1 MYWVNVFDG
10 RWPQLDVIN
19 TLRKR
24 SILMAQP
31 QDQWKY
37 EKYEYTGV
45 NQYRKQSEGTICFHE
60 MWDTEGTYFF
70 TKEVAIPKT
79 EELRDWYLVFAIGGE
94 CEVYIDEV
102 PAGSL
107 DTEHQEV
114 LAAGQTKGGYIVSVK
129 IQATR
134 HAHDYVRSERGF
146 GRKYGHH
153 IFEDVQLLTRE
164 ESLVEFA
171 DLITVLLQ
179 FMDADTLDAETKDKL
194 HEIIKEVLY
203 EIDLYANEEELIMQ
217 VAQAKEYL
225 LEKIRNLQLQQPFG
239 EVLFMGHS
247 HLDLVFKWTY
257 KETYRKVERTLSNT
271 VRLMERHPE
280 TTYTQSQMQIIETL
294 AQGYPE
300 LFSQVK
306 DLVKQGRI
314 EIVGDTYAEFDT
326 NLPSGESLIRQ
337 FLYGKQI
344 ANKLTETDS
353 KVCFL
358 PDTFGYTGILPQ
370 ILKQAGFQYFVTAKL
385 SWNDTNQPEDLSFLW
400 RGIDGS
406 EIRTHLLDQYGGNP
420 DPARLDVLRKDT
432 RRKRMPHGEKMLC
445 QYGAG
450 DGGGGISEEMIHT
463 IDCLKK
469 IGELAEVKQT
479 SLEQACD
486 EIFADVNPKEL
497 PVREGEL
504 YFEKHRGVYTS
515 QEKIKGGNRKLE
527 LALQSTEGLWTLYEL
542 QSGNRHD
549 RRKADRLWKT
559 LLFHQFHDIIS
570 GTCIHDAVEE
580 AAAALEAGIAECED
594 IRKEIY
600 KKITVG
606 RTENTEETG
615 KKSDVASAIT
625 LWNPTGVTGNTVTQI
640 ELPYPV
646 RTLGGHPVQ
655 MVTETPCVGL
665 VKVEN
670 IPAFGFVTLRT
681 GEKME
686 CVVPCREHFS
696 DTLENSRYRILFD
709 SQGEIISLYD
719 KVQQREILRGKG
731 NMLRAHVDRGG
742 YFEAWDITEDIERK
756 VYPVNQVEE
765 MVLTEDGPVRKTL
778 KITKQFRSSR
788 ITQWI
793 HIYED
798 CPRIDFD
805 TKADFQEK
813 QMLLKAGFDVDVD
826 AALATYDISMGNI
839 QRETTRNDSFEKAK
853 FEVLTHKYMDLSED
867 DHGIAILNDGKYGC
881 DIKGN
886 RMRIT
891 LIKTAGFPDESQD
904 LGLHEFCYSLY
915 PHKGNEKE
923 AHVREE
929 AYLLN
934 QPLET
939 IQGET
944 TMISQP
950 VICQEDGVMLETLKM
965 AEDGTG
971 VILRF
976 YEHHGMNHEMNVQWK
991 LPVKKAYRCDILE
1004 RPTGEKLPMVGEGF
1018 LLTVKPYE
1026 IVTVKLTVE

>member
-1 MYWVNVFDG
+1 MYWVNVFDR
-10 RWPQLDVIN
+10 RWPQLDVVN

-24 SILMAQP
+24 SIRMAQP
-31 QDQWKY
+31 LDQWKY

-45 NQYRKQSEGTICFHE
+45 NQYKKEAEGTIHFHE
-60 MWDTEGTYFF
+60 MWDTDGTYFF
-70 TKEVAIPKT
+70 TKEVTIPVT
-79 EELRDWYLVFAIGGE
+79 ETPKDWYLAFSIGGE
-94 CEVYIDEV
+94 CEVYIDGV
-102 PAGSL
+102 PMGSL

-114 LAAGQTKGGYIVSVK
+114 LAARQTKGGYTIAVK

-146 GRKYGHH
+146 GRKYGYH
-153 IFEDVQLLTRE
+153 IFENAELLTRE

-179 FMDADTLDAETKDKL
+179 FLDTETLDTETKDRL

-203 EIDLYANEEELIMQ
+203 EIDIYANEEELIIQ
-217 VAQAKEYL
+217 VAREKEEL
-225 LEKIRNLQLQQPFG
+225 LKKIRELQQAQPFG

-271 VRLMERHPE
+271 VRLMERYPKV
-280 TTYTQSQMQIIETL
+280 TYTQSQMQIIETL

-314 EIVGDTYAEFDT
+314 EIVGDTYVEFDT

-344 ANKLTETDS
+344 AHQLTETDS

-385 SWNDTNQPEDLSFLW
+385 SWNDTNQPKDLSFLW

-420 DPARLDVLRKDT
+420 DPARLDALRRDP
-432 RRKRMPHGEKMLC
+432 RRTQMPHGEKMLC

-450 DGGGGISEEMIHT
+450 DGGGGISEEMIRT
-463 IDCLKK
+463 IHSLETLDGLVT
-469 IGELAEVKQT
+469 VKQT
-479 SLEQACD
+479 SLEQACE
-486 EIFADVNPKEL
+486 EIFADEKAEEL

-515 QEKIKGGNRKLE
+515 QERIKRGNRKLE

-542 QSGNRHD
+542 QNGRKHD
-549 RRKADRLWKT
+549 RQQADRLWKT

-580 AAAALEAGIAECED
+580 AAAALEAGIAECKD
-594 IRKEIY
+594 IRKDIY
-600 KKITVG
+600 RKILTDEVE
-606 RTENTEETG
+606 ENRSGHTL
-615 KKSDVASAIT
+615 SIT
-625 LWNPTGVTGNTVTQI
+625 LWNPVGVTADTVAKVT
-640 ELPYPV
+640 LPYPV
-646 RTLGGHPVQ
+646 KTLGGYPVQ
-655 MVTETPCVGL
+655 MIAEEPCIGL
-665 VKVEN
+665 VRAKNV
-670 IPAFGFVTLRT
+670 PAFGFATLQA
-681 GEKME
+681 GEKT
-686 CVVPCREHFS
+686 VYAAYREQVS
-696 DTLENSRYRILFD
+696 DTLENSRYRMVFD
-709 SQGEIISLYD
+709 SQGEITSLYD
-719 KVQQREILRGKG
+719 KRQKREVLRGKG

-756 VYPVNQVEE
+756 VYPVDQVKE
-765 MVLTEDGPVRKTL
+765 MVLTEDGPVRKIL
-778 KITKQFRSSR
+778 KITKTFRNSR

-793 HIYED
+793 HIYEES
-798 CPRIDFD
+798 PRIDFD

-826 AALATYDISMGNI
+826 APVATYDISMGSM
-839 QRETTRNDSFEKAK
+839 QRETTRNNSYEKAK
-853 FEVLTHKYMDLSED
+853 FEVLTHKYMDLSEK
-867 DHGIAILNDGKYGC
+867 DHGVAILNDGKYGC
-881 DIKGN
+881 DSKGN

-904 LGLHEFCYSLY
+904 LGMHEFCYSLY
-915 PHKGNEKE
+915 PHQGDEKE

-939 IQGET
+939 VPGE
-944 TMISQP
+944 ISLLSQP
-950 VICQEDGVMLETLKM
+950 VICQEDGVMLETLKV
-965 AEDGTG
+965 AEDGDG

-976 YEHHGMNHEMNVQWK
+976 YEHHGENHEMKVQWN
-991 LPVKKAYRCDILE
+991 LPMGEVYRCDVLE
-1004 RPTGEKLPMVGEGF
+1004 RPVSGNIPVNGSEFVV
-1018 LLTVKPYE
+1018 TVKPYE
-1026 IVTVKLTVE
+1026 IVTMKLTADK